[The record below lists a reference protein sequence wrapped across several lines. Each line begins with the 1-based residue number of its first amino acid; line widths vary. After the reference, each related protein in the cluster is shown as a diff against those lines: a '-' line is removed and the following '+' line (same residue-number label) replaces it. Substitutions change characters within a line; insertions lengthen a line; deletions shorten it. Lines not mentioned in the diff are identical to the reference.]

1 MKASEFLN
9 YMNWAVVGDVLNP
22 EKYAHKILKALEDNG
37 YKVSGVNPKV
47 TDGQAYNSLEE
58 VPYDIEILDLCINPR
73 AGIEIVKKAKEAG
86 IKNILIQPG
95 AESQEILNYCKDN
108 DINAIQGCALV
119 ELRNKSNKDK

>member
-9 YMNWAVVGDVLNP
+9 YMNWVVVGDVLNP
-22 EKYAHKILKALEDNG
+22 EKYAHKILKALEHNG

-73 AGIEIVKKAKEAG
+73 TGLEIVKKAKEAG

-95 AESQEILNYCKDN
+95 AESDEILSYCRDN
-108 DINAIQGCALV
+108 EINAVQGCALV
-119 ELRNKSNKDK
+119 ELRNRSEKEK

>member
-9 YMNWAVVGDVLNP
+9 YMNWVVVGDVLNS
-22 EKYAHKILKALEDNG
+22 EKYAHKILKALEDHG

-47 TDGQAYNSLEE
+47 TNGKAHNSLEE
-58 VPYDIEILDLCINPR
+58 VPYDIEILDLCINPK

-95 AESQEILNYCKDN
+95 AESEEILSYCRDN
-108 DINAIQGCALV
+108 DINAVQGCALV
-119 ELRNKSNKDK
+119 ELRNRSEKEK